1 MVWES
6 SGFALSASGSPV
18 VAEAKDHRAMQGSD
32 GQQQQQQ
39 QSPLPFQTAD
49 SAAAAGVKDGL
60 QQALNQARARADENA
75 AARDR

>member
-1 MVWES
+1 M
-6 SGFALSASGSPV
+6 
-18 VAEAKDHRAMQGSD
+18 VAEAKDRRAVQGSD

-39 QSPLPFQTAD
+39 SPLPSQTAD
-49 SAAAAGVKDGL
+49 SAAAGGVKDGL